1 MSIVVPRNEIFTHC
15 RHMHHNHHLHIG
27 VQVAASTT
35 LEDPIDVPKC
45 YSLDGFAEA
54 VPGPDASL
62 EETLLSQLTDMN
74 RVPEHVWT
82 RYKDQLAEY
91 YFITRASAF
100 GRKSVTLLC
109 FGDNTVMQ
117 LNFPQLYGIKYPE
130 RPPAILVRDA
140 QDGKLEKADALP
152 GWKKKCMASLLF
164 KFLPAEVCS
173 IIDDHLHKAL
183 VRRLGAAYDKYA
195 MRAVKEVRRRRRPF
209 SLRAA
214 VSNTGGYQLVMD
226 RSAQFLINYGGRPRY
241 YLPGC

>member
-1 MSIVVPRNEIFTHC
+1 MSIIVPRSEIFTHC
-15 RHMHHNHHLHIG
+15 RHMHNNHHLHIG
-27 VQVAASTT
+27 VQVAASTN
-35 LEDPIDVPKC
+35 LEDPIDVPKG

-54 VPGPDASL
+54 VPGPAASL
-62 EETLLSQLTDMN
+62 EETLLSQLTEIN
-74 RVPEHVWT
+74 RVPEHVWK
-82 RYKDQLAEY
+82 RYQEQLAEY
-91 YFITRASAF
+91 HDIPSRTGGFSR
-100 GRKSVTLLC
+100 TLLF
-109 FGDNTVMQ
+109 FGDSYEEQ

-140 QDGKLEKADALP
+140 QDGKLEKADAVP
-152 GWKKKCMASLLF
+152 GWKKKCMASLLL

-214 VSNTGGYQLVMD
+214 VSSTGGYQLVMD